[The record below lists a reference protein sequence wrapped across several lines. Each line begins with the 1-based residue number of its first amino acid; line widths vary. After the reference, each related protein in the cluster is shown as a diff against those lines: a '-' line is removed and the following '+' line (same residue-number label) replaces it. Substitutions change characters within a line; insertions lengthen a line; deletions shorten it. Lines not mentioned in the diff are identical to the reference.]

1 MQTAAVRHTC
11 TYCTCTHKW
20 TCTQATNKCAY
31 LTRTCK
37 MYVSG
42 HAQTFRTRI
51 NTYMHQVT
59 FIAIHSHT
67 QTNHLQ
73 LWALDLTNPVCAR
86 EQWDV
91 CSRYELGVCAVRL
104 CQHLQYYSSCLLLC
118 KGCVHSTGSRIS
130 TSIKHRFFTKRR
142 HIQY

>member
-1 MQTAAVRHTC
+1 
-11 TYCTCTHKW
+11 
-20 TCTQATNKCAY
+20 
-31 LTRTCK
+31 

-73 LWALDLTNPVCAR
+73 LWALDLINPVCAH
-86 EQWDV
+86 V
-91 CSRYELGVCAVRL
+91 
-104 CQHLQYYSSCLLLC
+104 SS
-118 KGCVHSTGSRIS
+118 GMCVADMSLV
-130 TSIKHRFFTKRR
+130 FV
-142 HIQY
+142 Q